1 MNQSAEVKDS
11 VYEDFKEELRRNGYF
26 HCSNKSLSERL
37 YHDLKPEFPTLYRQ
51 DGKDFQ
57 KLTVV
62 QKSDENIAFL
72 EEKKQ
77 ELLDKIQEIDIV
89 LKAVHSPDL

>member
-11 VYEDFKEELRRNGYF
+11 VYKDFKEELRTKGYF

-37 YHDLKPEFPTLYRQ
+37 YQEMKPEFPTLYLQ
-51 DGKDFQ
+51 IGKDFQ

-62 QKSDENIAFL
+62 QKNNENIAFL
-72 EEKKQ
+72 EEKKK
-77 ELLDKIQEIDIV
+77 ELLEQVKKIDEILNV
-89 LKAVHSPDL
+89 FHLES